1 MKVFALDT
9 TKQVA
14 VITGGKEVPITEWI
28 NASGACDPHDAT
40 VAIMVVGEDEY
51 LIDMS
56 AFQLAKPNFMPGDC

>member
-9 TKQVA
+9 VRQVA
-14 VITGGKEVPITEWI
+14 VISGGLEVPITEWI
-28 NASGACDPHDAT
+28 NASGPCQPEDAH

-51 LIDMS
+51 TIDMS